1 MQESGDAK
9 PTQVIIADKETTAVA
24 NQQESDKP
32 KEVEFKEVPLEDRP
46 FRVQCRPGKIITRAE
61 MEARAKINE
70 ENNNIDEEPTE
81 RTKTAVKTVAKKT
94 LRIFG
99 YNVDILLALVFGF
112 LCAFAGYVYAR
123 NKGISAQE
131 ISSWI
136 TDFLELIGIL
146 LSALVAL
153 VAKLAVNRG
162 VIAEKINEA
171 ATTFFQE
178 TLKPKK
184 EIDVYGNTFIG
195 DKKVYRG

>member
-9 PTQVIIADKETTAVA
+9 PTQVITPDKENIITPETEKTKDMGFREVA
-24 NQQESDKP
+24 PADRA
-32 KEVEFKEVPLEDRP
+32 FK
-46 FRVQCRPGKIITRAE
+46 VQGHPIKILTRAE
-61 MEARAKINE
+61 LEAKIEE
-70 ENNNIDEEPTE
+70 ENNDIEEE
-81 RTKTAVKTVAKKT
+81 KEGRAKTAVKTVAKKT

-99 YNVDILLALVFGF
+99 YNVDILLALVFGS

-153 VAKLAVNRG
+153 IAKLAVNRG

-195 DKKVYRG
+195 DKKIYRG